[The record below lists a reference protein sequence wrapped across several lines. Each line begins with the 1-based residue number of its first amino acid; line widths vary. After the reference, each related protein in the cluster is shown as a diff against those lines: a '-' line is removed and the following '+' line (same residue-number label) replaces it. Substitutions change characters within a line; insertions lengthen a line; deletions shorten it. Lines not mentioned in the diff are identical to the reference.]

1 MLTHL
6 LLLLQHK
13 QLQRKSGH
21 WSDDVLLLLQPL
33 SCEQQQSESPISTPG
48 IPAPAAAGAAAA
60 AELEDSARA
69 VSAAAAG
76 QHSRSAAAH
85 SAATRHAVSA
95 CPVDEL
101 NFFATFLP
109 LHTLLSVERSSA
121 ADAVSSGAGTG
132 KAQQMQAAPATV
144 GGSAAVDAAAT
155 AASLQSWSAVESS
168 CDDSAA
174 AAGGHR
180 LTNSSSSS
188 NGSSRHSQHSKSIG
202 ELLKAAG
209 GSAASALLSDAAQR
223 GTMRCAHVGSHADA
237 AGTAASIAAAVSAGQ
252 LLALHVQHQ
261 DTAHTVAYSA
271 LELAGRLL
279 HGTAGQ
285 QGFGVLLVQ
294 GQSHEHVHARTH
306 GHGNTHA
313 HGHGSTGV
321 GDVQQGAGAGGGS
334 AAAAEAQQYRQQKQH
349 GRVATDASMDVGGF
363 GAAFYG
369 LGGWNG
375 DRSGQQQQG
384 VQHRHGQEV
393 WLCIV
398 PLGVAS

>member
-13 QLQRKSGH
+13 QLHRKSGH
-21 WSDDVLLLLQPL
+21 WGDDMLLLLQPL
-33 SCEQQQSESPISTPG
+33 SCEQQQSESPVSTPG
-48 IPAPAAAGAAAA
+48 NPAPAAAAAG
-60 AELEDSARA
+60 LEDSMQA
-69 VSAAAAG
+69 VSAAAAAD
-76 QHSRSAAAH
+76 QYSRSA
-85 SAATRHAVSA
+85 AATRHAVST

-101 NFFATFLP
+101 NLFATFLP

-121 ADAVSSGAGTG
+121 ADAVSAGAGTG
-132 KAQQMQAAPATV
+132 EVQQMQAAPATF

-168 CDDSAA
+168 CDDAAA

-180 LTNSSSSS
+180 LTNSSSS
-188 NGSSRHSQHSKSIG
+188 NGSSRHSQHSKSIN

-223 GTMRCAHVGSHADA
+223 GTLRCAHVGSHADA

-252 LLALHVQHQ
+252 LLALHVKHQ
-261 DTAHTVAYSA
+261 DAAHAVTYSA
-271 LELAGRLL
+271 LELAGRVL

-294 GQSHEHVHARTH
+294 GQSHEHVHAR
-306 GHGNTHA
+306 GHGHA
-313 HGHGSTGV
+313 HGHGSAGG

-334 AAAAEAQQYRQQKQH
+334 AAAAEAQQYHQQKQH